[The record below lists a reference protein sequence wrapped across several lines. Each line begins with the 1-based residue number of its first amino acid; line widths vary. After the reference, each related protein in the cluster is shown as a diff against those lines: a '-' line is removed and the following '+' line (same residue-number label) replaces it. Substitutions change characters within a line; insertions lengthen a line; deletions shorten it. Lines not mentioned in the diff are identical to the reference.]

1 MNYYME
7 EWIRQQER
15 EGLKEFNKLNL
26 PVVSNNEVT
35 VCGNCG
41 STWVIKTYDGYWCKH
56 CKTEL

>member
-1 MNYYME
+1 MKIDNKKTE
-7 EWIRQQER
+7 EQCVI
-15 EGLKEFNKLNL
+15 

-41 STWVIKTYDGYWCKH
+41 SPWVIKTYDGYWCKH